1 MTALARLRHGPCH
14 WLSIWQIVQ
23 YNRSSF
29 VSLRAIVKFK
39 RIHLKLAAALV
50 AAGAIGAATVL
61 AVRAPATPGRPVPPQ
76 TAAAAAPAP
85 DTAKVLASMK
95 ELLASYRKVIVL
107 LADEKSLPAGDRERT
122 VAVGQSL
129 FHENQERGA
138 QVERDLAA
146 LAGSDNPRRFE
157 ALHGL
162 LDYIESDR
170 GLYDADRLAFR
181 ELLQGLLADVA
192 RDSSLPAIK
201 LHKRISE
208 DLDALAEIERNY
220 EKEIRQI
227 FGRYEKRA
235 IVLKREH
242 WDRYVAYLK
251 TLYSREA
258 ILKEQGVVLAYPP
271 RPARSAASAAAPPPA
286 GKEEQGEIFGSG
298 LPPKTVVLTF
308 DDGPHRR
315 YSEEIA
321 AILKQYDVPAVFF
334 NVGTNLGTVGADGK
348 ARLKPGA
355 EISRKLGQDGYVLA
369 NHSYTHAQLSKRS
382 GDKLKAE
389 ILNTD
394 LLLKTIDKNSSQLF
408 RFPYGARNSEGL
420 QALAGAKLR
429 SVMWNIDSLDWADP
443 VPSSIAD
450 RVLRSVDK
458 EGRGI
463 ILFHDIH
470 ARTVKALPAILD
482 RLIADGYQFA
492 NWDGTSF
499 KTAKAGDKPAPKVV
513 ASTGYANSWAII
525 VGIDDYAKW
534 PKLQYA
540 VRDARA
546 IRQTLIDK
554 FGFAGERVVMLE
566 NAAAT
571 RTGILAAFHD
581 KLAHGAQKNDRIV
594 VFFAGH
600 GATRHLSSG
609 RDLGYI
615 VPYDADPNNVAS
627 DAIPMTEIQNIAE
640 SLTAKHALFIM
651 DACYSGLGLTRGGG
665 PNSFMRDNARRVGRQ
680 MLTAGGADQLVSDG
694 GPNGH
699 SVFTW
704 TLLQGLGGKG
714 DLNGDGLITATEL
727 AAFVAPAVA
736 SVSNQTPAFGSLP
749 GSEGGDFVFELP
761 VETEFLST
769 QSAQLSNDAI
779 ALNSRIDALR
789 PELPKVEAAAG
800 VAPQVAP
807 VTVKDLQGKEAT
819 LVAPVAV
826 PSSMRQL
833 AQRANDRGLQLYKEK
848 QYVQAEAEFTE
859 ALKLRPDF
867 ALAANNLGFVF
878 YKQGKYKEA
887 ARWFDNTVKMD
898 PSRAVAYRNLGDAH
912 AQTGEGSKARA
923 AYQTYLALAPDGPG
937 ADYVKQQLEKKM

>member
-1 MTALARLRHGPCH
+1 MKSIHKKVLGAVAASGALG
-14 WLSIWQIVQ
+14 
-23 YNRSSF
+23 
-29 VSLRAIVKFK
+29 
-39 RIHLKLAAALV
+39 AALF
-50 AAGAIGAATVL
+50 L
-61 AVRAPATPGRPVPPQ
+61 AWRAPPAAPGTPSPAPLQ
-76 TAAAAAPAP
+76 AAAPAKAV
-85 DTAKVLASMK
+85 DTAALLASMK
-95 ELLASYRKVIVL
+95 EVLASYRKVIVL
-107 LADEKSLPAGDRERT
+107 LADEKTLAPKDRERT
-122 VAVGQSL
+122 TQVGQAL
-129 FHENQERGA
+129 FHENQDRIAG
-138 QVERDLAA
+138 VERMLAA
-146 LAGSDNPRRFE
+146 LASSNQPGRHE

-162 LDYIESDR
+162 LEYIESDT

-181 ELLQGLLADVA
+181 ELLQGLLAEVA

-227 FGRYEKRA
+227 FGRYEQRA
-235 IVLKREH
+235 IELKREH
-242 WDRYVAYLK
+242 WDSYVAYLK

-258 ILKEQGVVLAYPP
+258 ILKEQGVVLAYPA
-271 RPARSAASAAAPPPA
+271 RPEPAAADA
-286 GKEEQGEIFGSG
+286 GKDEQGEIFGAG

-321 AILKQYDVPAVFF
+321 AILKQYGAPAVFF
-334 NVGTNLGTVGADGK
+334 NVGTNLGTVDADGK
-348 ARLKPGA
+348 ARLHPGA
-355 EISRKLGQDGYVLA
+355 EVSRKLGKDGYVLA
-369 NHSYTHAQLSKRS
+369 NHSYTHAQLSKQT

-394 LLLKTIDKNSSQLF
+394 LLLKAIDKNSSQLF

-420 QALAGAKLR
+420 QTLAGANLR

-450 RVLRSVDK
+450 RVLRTVDK

-492 NWDGTSF
+492 SWDGARFS
-499 KTAKAGDKPAPKVV
+499 TAKGRPNEAPKVA

-525 VGIDDYAKW
+525 IGIDDYSKW

-546 IRQTLIDK
+546 VRQTLVDK
-554 FGFAGERVVMLE
+554 FGFAGERVVTLE

-581 KLAHGAQKNDRIV
+581 KLAHGVQKNDRIF

-615 VPYDADPNNVAS
+615 VPVDADPNNVAA

-640 SLTAKHALFIM
+640 SLSAKHALFIM

-665 PNSFMRDNARRVGRQ
+665 PGSFMRDNARRIGRQ

-761 VETEFLST
+761 AETEFLST

-779 ALNSRIDALR
+779 ALNSKIDALR
-789 PELPKVEAAAG
+789 PEPARSEEKPGAAP
-800 VAPQVAP
+800 APAP
-807 VTVKDLQGKEAT
+807 VTVKDLQGKEVVLA
-819 LVAPVAV
+819 APLAV

-833 AQRANDRGLQLYKEK
+833 AQRANDRGLQLFKEK
-848 QYVQAEAEFTE
+848 QYVEAEAEFTE

-878 YKQGKYKEA
+878 YKQARYKEA

-912 AQTGEGSKARA
+912 AQAGDAAKARA
-923 AYQTYLALAPDGPG
+923 AYQTYLALAPAG
-937 ADYVKQQLEKKM
+937 AGAAYVKQQLEKM